1 MAWAGSETL
10 VFQAQWSPSKL
21 ELRRATAGR
30 MRMQDAELKQLL
42 ENTKTIA
49 VVGFSSQ
56 AHKPSFFVAKYLQS
70 QGYRILPINPALQG
84 RPSGLMGE
92 TCYPDLKTAIAETG
106 LKIDLV
112 DVFRRAEH
120 TPDVLA
126 QAMNVGAG
134 AVWLQQGIRNDLVE
148 AKARAAGLPF
158 VMDRCL
164 KTEHQRL
171 FLV

>member
-1 MAWAGSETL
+1 MPD
-10 VFQAQWSPSKL
+10 VN
-21 ELRRATAGR
+21 
-30 MRMQDAELKQLL
+30 MQDQELKALL
-42 ENTKTIA
+42 QNTKTIA

-92 TCYPDLKTAIAETG
+92 TCYPDLKSAMEATG
-106 LKIDLV
+106 EKIDLV

-126 QAMNVGAG
+126 QALKVEAG
-134 AVWLQQGIRNDLVE
+134 AIWLQLGIRNEQVL
-148 AKARAAGLPF
+148 AKAQAAGMPC
-158 VMDRCL
+158 VMDLCL

-171 FLV
+171 FLNP

>member
-1 MAWAGSETL
+1 MDDATL
-10 VFQAQWSPSKL
+10 K
-21 ELRRATAGR
+21 
-30 MRMQDAELKQLL
+30 KLL
-42 ENTKTIA
+42 EQTRTIA

-70 QGYRILPINPALQG
+70 VGYRILPINPSLDG
-84 RPSGLMGE
+84 RPSGLMNE
-92 TCYPDLKTAIAETG
+92 TCYPDLKTAIEKTG

-112 DVFRRAEH
+112 DVFRRSEH
-120 TPDVLA
+120 TPDVLM

-148 AKARAAGLPF
+148 AKAQAAGLPF

-171 FLV
+171 FLGA

>member
-1 MAWAGSETL
+1 
-10 VFQAQWSPSKL
+10 
-21 ELRRATAGR
+21 
-30 MRMQDAELKQLL
+30 MQDSELKQLL
-42 ENTKTIA
+42 LNVKTIA

-70 QGYRILPINPALQG
+70 NGYRILPINPALQG

-92 TCYPDLKTAIAETG
+92 TCYPDLRAAMQATG
-106 LKIDLV
+106 EKIDLV

-120 TPDVLA
+120 TPDVLT
-126 QAMNVGAG
+126 QAMNAGAG
-134 AVWLQQGIRNDLVE
+134 AVWLQLGIRNDLVE
-148 AKARAAGLPF
+148 AKARAAGIPF

>member
-1 MAWAGSETL
+1 MSLGGQPPE
-10 VFQAQWSPSKL
+10 
-21 ELRRATAGR
+21 ELP
-30 MRMQDAELKQLL
+30 MQDAELKQLL
-42 ENTKTIA
+42 DNTKTIA

-84 RPSGLMGE
+84 RPSGLLGE
-92 TCYPDLKTAIAETG
+92 TCYPDLKTAMAETG

-134 AVWLQQGIRNDLVE
+134 AVWLQQGIRNDMVE
-148 AKARAAGLPF
+148 AKAKAAGLPF
-158 VMDRCL
+158 LMDRCL

-171 FLV
+171 YLV

>member
-1 MAWAGSETL
+1 
-10 VFQAQWSPSKL
+10 
-21 ELRRATAGR
+21 
-30 MRMQDAELKQLL
+30 MQDSELKQLL
-42 ENTKTIA
+42 LNVKTIA

-70 QGYRILPINPALQG
+70 NGYRILPINPALQG

-92 TCYPDLKTAIAETG
+92 TCYPDLRAAMQATG
-106 LKIDLV
+106 EKIDLV

-120 TPDVLA
+120 TPDVLT
-126 QAMNVGAG
+126 QAMNAGAG
-134 AVWLQQGIRNDLVE
+134 AVWLQLGIRNDLVE
-148 AKARAAGLPF
+148 AKARAAGMPF

-164 KTEHQRL
+164 KTEHQHL

>member
-1 MAWAGSETL
+1 
-10 VFQAQWSPSKL
+10 
-21 ELRRATAGR
+21 
-30 MRMQDAELKQLL
+30 MQDSELKQLL
-42 ENTKTIA
+42 LNVKTIA

-70 QGYRILPINPALQG
+70 NGYRILPINPALQG

-92 TCYPDLKTAIAETG
+92 TCYPDLRAAMQATG
-106 LKIDLV
+106 EKIDLV

-120 TPDVLA
+120 TPDVLT
-126 QAMNVGAG
+126 QAMNAGAG
-134 AVWLQQGIRNDLVE
+134 AVWLQLGIRNDLVE
-148 AKARAAGLPF
+148 AKARAAGMPF